1 MFAFLKN
8 VFISS
13 LRSSCKFY
21 SQDLIRNL
29 FYYSNIKIE
38 FIERDLKVTR
48 ITASKYLKELCEEGF
63 LQEEKLGRS
72 NYYIILRLF
81 RILVGEV

>member
-8 VFISS
+8 IYISF

-48 ITASKYLKELCEEGF
+48 IIASKYLEELWEKGF
-63 LQEEKLGRS
+63 LKKEKLGRS

-81 RILVGEV
+81 RILVG

>member
-8 VFISS
+8 IYISF

-21 SQDLIRNL
+21 SQDLIHNL

-48 ITASKYLKELCEEGF
+48 IITSKYLEKLCKEGF
-63 LQEEKLGRS
+63 LKKEKLGYS
-72 NYYIILRLF
+72 NCFINFRLF
-81 RILVGEV
+81 GRMGL